1 VPREQSAAL
10 ESVGENFI
18 LHETRSIEMLLEQTG
33 AKVQL
38 EAIAQATMNESGT
51 YVFCEGEKPWLGEVK
66 AGLGKGRGKEL
77 KIIEE
82 RFG

>member
-1 VPREQSAAL
+1 MPREQSAAL

-82 RFG
+82 RFA